1 MLGKFRLVDLS
12 ASQEHQAASGSATP
26 QAGGE

>member
-12 ASQEHQAASGSATP
+12 APLEHQAASGSATP